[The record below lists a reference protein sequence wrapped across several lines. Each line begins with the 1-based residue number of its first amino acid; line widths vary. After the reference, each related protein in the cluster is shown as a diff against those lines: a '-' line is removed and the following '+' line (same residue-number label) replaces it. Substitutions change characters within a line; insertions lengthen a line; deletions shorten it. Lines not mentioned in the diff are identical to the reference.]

1 MEKIARR
8 VYAEE
13 RTKDVEDMERRMT
26 EIAYA
31 AYKQAIEDFLRA
43 LEYDVESIT
52 RIGIEG
58 CRDIFEGKKAQK
70 FISDHIMK
78 EIQKRLNGKN
88 FRK

>member
-1 MEKIARR
+1 MEEIARR

-13 RTKDVEDMERRMT
+13 RAKDAEEMERMMW
-26 EIAYA
+26 EIAYT
-31 AYKQAIEDFLRA
+31 AYKQAVEDFLRA

-52 RIGIEG
+52 RIGING
-58 CRDIFEGKKAQK
+58 CRDIFEDKKTQK

-78 EIQKRLNGKN
+78 EIIKRLNDKN

>member
-1 MEKIARR
+1 MEEIARR

-13 RTKDVEDMERRMT
+13 REKDTESVERMMW
-26 EIAYA
+26 EIAYI
-31 AYKQAIEDFLRA
+31 AYKQAIDDFLRA

-52 RIGIEG
+52 KIGING
-58 CRDIFEGKKAQK
+58 CREIFEDKKTQK

-78 EIQKRLNGKN
+78 EIIKRLNDKN